1 MARGE
6 LPFGECIGPAYE
18 RLTHGGCLLN
28 TVGAAGVANTMTV
41 SWALMGYFYHG
52 RPMVVVAVK
61 PARHTFELL
70 EAAPEFVLSVP
81 TAELA
86 DAVAYCGSES
96 GRDGDKFAAAG
107 LTPVPSAHVRPPS
120 IAECAWNIECRVY
133 HAERPPHGLLTPEH
147 RREPVEAQHTIYFA
161 EVLGC
166 TAGAEG
172 ERE

>member
-6 LPFGECIGPAYE
+6 LSFGECIGPAYE

-28 TVGAAGVANTMTV
+28 TVGAEGAANTMTV

-52 RPMVVVAVK
+52 RPMVAVAVK
-61 PARHTFELL
+61 PARHTFGLL
-70 EAAPEFVLSVP
+70 EAVPEFVLSVP
-81 TAELA
+81 TPELA
-86 DAVAYCGSES
+86 DAVAYCGRES
-96 GRDGDKFAAAG
+96 GRDGGKFAAAG

-120 IAECAWNIECRVY
+120 IAECPWNIECRVY

-166 TAGAEG
+166 TQGAEG
-172 ERE
+172 ERA